1 MTEPRRS
8 DRIFGI
14 DWLEMFVSENPSVD
28 YSAEGFEARGWWVQR
43 RDYGTMQMAEMFILL
58 DKSAHPFIEVRRK
71 PRATGKDGKQ
81 TVYEEGD
88 SYIRLNNLYCYDE
101 NPMKVMT
108 DFLEREQYT
117 IKKIYRIDLYID
129 IVRFDSGDI
138 PKKVARRIVNHT
150 YAKVNQTKRR
160 TNGDDTWTECFEDW
174 ISWGAKGSMVSTK
187 FYNKTKEL
195 QDTGMH
201 KTYIVE
207 NWRRHGIV
215 DNVIDIMKEGQQVEV
230 WRIEFSIKGNA
241 KGWIY
246 IDKSDSE
253 DGRRHLLPHNPTV
266 YADKQGII
274 NAIANLIPYYF
285 KFRIYREGIK
295 KSNCKEKILFRFTDD
310 EVETGYR
317 LTSESDIARVRPVQ
331 VDTDITAVKHLC
343 RAATL
348 LWGSQESTEIT
359 NIIHQL
365 SDKIQRKSAKSFDQF
380 AEIWG

>member
-1 MTEPRRS
+1 MDRPS
-8 DRIFGI
+8 RIFGI
-14 DWLEMFVSENPSVD
+14 DWLEMYVNECPSVD
-28 YSAEGFEARGWWVQR
+28 YSAEGFEQRGWWVQR
-43 RDYGTMQMAEMFILL
+43 RDYGTVQMAEMFVLL
-58 DKSAHPFIEVRRK
+58 DKSANPFIEIRRK
-71 PRATGKDGKQ
+71 PRAVGKDGKK
-81 TVYEEGD
+81 TVYDQGD
-88 SYIRLNNLYCYDE
+88 SYIRLTNLYCYDY
-101 NPMKVMT
+101 NPMKLMT
-108 DFLEREQYT
+108 DFLEREKYT
-117 IKKIYRIDLYID
+117 IKKIYRIDLYMD
-129 IVRFDSGDI
+129 IVKFDTGDI

-195 QDTGMH
+195 KDTGMH

-215 DNVIDIMKEGQQVEV
+215 DNVIDIMMQGAPVEV
-230 WRIEFSIKGNA
+230 WRLEFSIKGNA

-253 DGRRHLLPHNPTV
+253 DGRRHVLPHNPAV
-266 YADKQGII
+266 YADRQGVL

-285 KFRIYREGIK
+285 KFRVYREGVK
-295 KSNCKEKILFRFTDD
+295 KSNCKEKILFQFTDD
-310 EVETGYR
+310 EVEKGYR
-317 LTSESDIARVRPVQ
+317 LTSESDIDRVRAVQ
-331 VDTDITAVKHLC
+331 VDDDIIALKHLS

-348 LWGSQESTEIT
+348 LYGSQESKDIVQIT
-359 NIIHQL
+359 NRL
-365 SDKIQRKSAKSFDQF
+365 RDKVSAKSSKSFDKF